1 MKDYFIRL
9 INYNRYANLLIAD
22 LICKSG
28 DPAEPVRLMAH
39 LLAAQQVWLA
49 RCHNESTTG
58 FVLWP
63 EGNADTFAAIIENNH
78 KRWVGFLEGLTP
90 ADFDRRIAYVNFK
103 GETLENTLDDIL
115 AHLVNHGTHHRAQ
128 AGQYLKAAGA
138 ENLPVTDY
146 IFYLRQPDL
155 QK

>member
-1 MKDYFIRL
+1 MKDYFTRL
-9 INYNRYANLLIAD
+9 INYDRYANLLITD
-22 LICKSG
+22 VIRKSG
-28 DPAEPVRLMAH
+28 DPSEPVRLMAH

-49 RCHNESTTG
+49 RCYDESTAG

-63 EGNADTFAAIIENNH
+63 EGNADNFVATIDSNH
-78 KRWVGFLEGLTP
+78 RGWVNFLESLNP
-90 ADFDRRIAYVNFK
+90 ADFDKRIAYVNFK
-103 GETLENTLDDIL
+103 GEALENTLADIL
-115 AHLVNHGTHHRAQ
+115 AHFINHGTHHRAQ
-128 AGQYLKAAGA
+128 AGQYLKAPGA